1 MKVKILR
8 YFIFGTAFLFIAY
21 IVYLAVPRMI
31 EMGKRMYYSNPDN
44 VENEMYQYLE
54 KRYGEEF
61 EGRHFST
68 PSFAQN
74 YYYMEA
80 YPKGQISEDKKFIV
94 KGWKINKTSMEY
106 FDTYAVNRLIPEYE
120 EYVGNIIKNQFDEFK
135 FYASVSIE
143 FLQENLPSGITL
155 YEFLQL
161 KSSAWSTCF
170 DVCIYLPPTDDEI
183 DKLKEKVTKLSKSLS
198 ESNIRGSIQV
208 KSYFDK
214 EKYNEKYR
222 DDWGK
227 DRVIIGEKEFEIL
240 NFFIQANGNIMYVY

>member
-1 MKVKILR
+1 MKVRILR

-143 FLQENLPSGITL
+143 FLQENLPSDITL
-155 YEFLQL
+155 YKFLQL

-170 DVCIYLPPTDDEI
+170 DVCIYLPPMNEDVEFV
-183 DKLKEKVTKLSKSLS
+183 KKKAMLLSKDLS
-198 ESNIRGSIQV
+198 QKGIRGGIQI
-208 KSYFDK
+208 
-214 EKYNEKYR
+214 KYYYDLDLYRSKNR
-222 DDWGK
+222 DDWADNKGWTDTK
-227 DRVIIGEKEFEIL
+227 YFEVITSFITADGEIL
-240 NFFIQANGNIMYVY
+240 